1 MSVDPGQRGV
11 VSGLLNLSRNLGLIT
26 GASAM
31 GAVFALASRTR
42 DIATAGVD
50 AVASGTHA
58 AFAVA
63 AALVFGALLLAIG
76 LARPHAP
83 LSSNT

>member
-1 MSVDPGQRGV
+1 
-11 VSGLLNLSRNLGLIT
+11 
-26 GASAM
+26 
-31 GAVFALASRTR
+31 
-42 DIATAGVD
+42 
-50 AVASGTHA
+50 VASGTHA